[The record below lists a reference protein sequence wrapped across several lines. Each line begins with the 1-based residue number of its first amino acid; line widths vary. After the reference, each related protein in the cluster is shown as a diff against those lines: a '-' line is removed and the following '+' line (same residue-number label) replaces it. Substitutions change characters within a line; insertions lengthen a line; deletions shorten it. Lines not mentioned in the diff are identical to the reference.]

1 MNFFCHQIYKRKDP
15 LQPLKKSY
23 ISLVRPPYLAL
34 TLLLLAI
41 SGCASMA
48 DRMINR
54 VRIDPP
60 YSASPAAEALH
71 RSLVVVDLHADTLLW
86 ERDLLV
92 GSSHGHVDLPR
103 LKEGQVGL
111 QVFGVVTQFPL
122 FIGLEGNSEKP
133 DVIKFLAK
141 SQDWPKETRSSWMA
155 RALYQ
160 AGKLDKAV
168 KASNGE
174 LELITSRDELEGL
187 ISKRNEG
194 KNVVGAMLAIEGAHA
209 LEGKLEN
216 LDRLFEAGFRMLGL
230 AHFIDNKV
238 SGSAHGKKM
247 GGLTPLGRKVV
258 SRAQEKGMIIDLA
271 HASPQAIDEVLSMTQ
286 RPVIVSHGGVRGTCD
301 TVRNLP
307 DHHLRGIA
315 ERGGLIGIGLFKYA
329 VCGKKL
335 EDTVKAM
342 RYLADLVGVEHVALG
357 SDFDGST
364 SVVDA
369 SGLVLL
375 TEAMVQAEFSEEE
388 IRAILGGNMLRLLEK
403 TLPEG

>member
-1 MNFFCHQIYKRKDP
+1 M
-15 LQPLKKSY
+15 QPLKKSY
-23 ISLVRPPYLAL
+23 ISLVRPSCLAL
-34 TLLLLAI
+34 TIMLLAI

-48 DRMINR
+48 DRLINR

-60 YSASPAAEALH
+60 YSATPAAEELH
-71 RSLVVVDLHADTLLW
+71 RKLLVVDLHADTLLW
-86 ERDLLV
+86 ERDILMR
-92 GSSHGHVDLPR
+92 SSHGHVDLPR
-103 LKEGQVGL
+103 LKEGRVGL
-111 QVFGVVTQFPL
+111 QVFSVVTQFPL

-133 DVIKFLAK
+133 DAIKSLTK
-141 SQDWPKETRSSWMA
+141 SQDWPKETHSSRMA

-160 AGKLDKAV
+160 AGKLHKTV

-187 ISKRNEG
+187 ISKRNDG
-194 KNVVGAMLAIEGAHA
+194 KELVGAMLALEGAHA
-209 LEGKLEN
+209 LEGKLDN
-216 LDRLFEAGFRMLGL
+216 LDLLFDAGYRILGL

-238 SGSAHGKKM
+238 TGSAHGKKK

-258 SRAQEKGMIIDLA
+258 DRAQGKGMIIDLA
-271 HASPQAIDEVLSMTQ
+271 HASAKAIDEILSITE

-307 DHHLRGIA
+307 DHHLKGIA
-315 ERGGLIGIGLFKYA
+315 ETGGLIGIGLFKYA

-335 EDTVKAM
+335 EDTVRAM

-375 TEAMVQAEFSEEE
+375 TEAMIQAEFSEEE
-388 IRAILGGNMLRLLEK
+388 IRAILGGNMLRLLEQ
-403 TLPEG
+403 TLPEGK